1 MTKIENRDFAL
12 IFSGKRLFNTLSKI
26 DLSDIVIITMN
37 FHQHLA
43 WQMFDSKI
51 LRHKQCVRSSI
62 QQSTDPVLPSLLH
75 KSASKRNW
83 SSFDLISIL
92 YLNCWTW
99 LKGRIEFSTLRH
111 IEVESER
118 FSSILSFS
126 TEVSSTIRW
135 SVVHLV
141 AAKTSLVENTL
152 CTSRTSLAVKI
163 KMKSVCVVKS
173 KLICYL
179 NKYGLQMSPSPML
192 LHASLDLQFP
202 TTLNSLK
209 PEHPVF
215 LGTQST
221 PTSWQEDPSLNIC
234 K

>member
-1 MTKIENRDFAL
+1 M
-12 IFSGKRLFNTLSKI
+12 IFG
-26 DLSDIVIITMN
+26 
-37 FHQHLA
+37 
-43 WQMFDSKI
+43 
-51 LRHKQCVRSSI
+51 
-62 QQSTDPVLPSLLH
+62 
-75 KSASKRNW
+75 
-83 SSFDLISIL
+83 ISVF
-92 YLNCWTW
+92 YLNCGTW
-99 LKGRIEFSTLRH
+99 LNCRIEFSTLCH
-111 IEVESER
+111 IKVESER

-141 AAKTSLVENTL
+141 ATKASLVEHTL
-152 CTSRTSLAVKI
+152 CTRASLAVKI
-163 KMKSVCVVKS
+163 KMKSVCEVKS

-192 LHASLDLQFP
+192 LHASLDLKFP

-221 PTSWQEDPSLNIC
+221 PTS
-234 K
+234 

>member
-1 MTKIENRDFAL
+1 M
-12 IFSGKRLFNTLSKI
+12 
-26 DLSDIVIITMN
+26 
-37 FHQHLA
+37 
-43 WQMFDSKI
+43 I
-51 LRHKQCVRSSI
+51 L
-62 QQSTDPVLPSLLH
+62 
-75 KSASKRNW
+75 
-83 SSFDLISIL
+83 IL

-99 LKGRIEFSTLRH
+99 LKGRIEFSTLCH

-141 AAKTSLVENTL
+141 ATKTSLVEDTL
-152 CTSRTSLAVKI
+152 CTRASLAVKI
-163 KMKSVCVVKS
+163 TMKSVCVVMR
-173 KLICYL
+173 KLISYL

-209 PEHPVF
+209 PEHAALGGIQSAPVS
-215 LGTQST
+215 LH
-221 PTSWQEDPSLNIC
+221 EVPSLN
-234 K
+234 